1 MGVDRG
7 GLKML
12 LGIFI
17 GIIIGAFIGVS
28 LMCVIHINRIN
39 EAVITVKQCVNA
51 LEHERVIA
59 MLENKDKKYIN
70 GMSRVIL
77 IYKTFFE
84 EELR

>member
-1 MGVDRG
+1 
-7 GLKML
+7 ML

-17 GIIIGAFIGVS
+17 GIIIVVFIGIVI
-28 LMCVIHINRIN
+28 MCLLQINGMSD
-39 EAVITVKQCVNA
+39 AVTTIKQCESA

-77 IYKTFFE
+77 IYKKFFE